1 MTSDITE
8 KLKTVFRKNGLQLIR
23 QKLNYY
29 GHLCLRYLE
38 KIKPLVSFTEKLMHF
53 LIKKFLKWLLP
64 ETIVILYQVV
74 NKNIFVFSLFYTYA
88 YLGIILDFL
97 AGFLLLCRSICQLF
111 HYVISLSNESL
122 SHTLLISYHIS
133 SSHLHKKR
141 TFPCASLLIFYFF
154 FSLATS
160 YLSWLSIFSYFL
172 RLLCFREFNIL
183 FFLVSIRINPV
194 PRTASVPNPIIPY
207 FQSPAPPDIG
217 ILNVAEFTTSKV
229 QS

>member
-1 MTSDITE
+1 M
-8 KLKTVFRKNGLQLIR
+8 
-23 QKLNYY
+23 
-29 GHLCLRYLE
+29 
-38 KIKPLVSFTEKLMHF
+38 
-53 LIKKFLKWLLP
+53 LKWLLP

-74 NKNIFVFSLFYTYA
+74 NKNIFVFSPFYTYA

-111 HYVISLSNESL
+111 HYVIPLPNEPL
-122 SHTLLISYHIS
+122 SHTLLISYYIS

-154 FSLATS
+154 FLS
-160 YLSWLSIFSYFL
+160 LSWLSIFSYFL

-194 PRTASVPNPIIPY
+194 PRTASVPNPTIPY

>member
-1 MTSDITE
+1 MQYVYVLLQTKINGRYLLFANLQRNIDITE

-29 GHLCLRYLE
+29 GHLCLRYSE

-74 NKNIFVFSLFYTYA
+74 NKNIFVFSPFYTYA

-111 HYVISLSNESL
+111 HYVIPLPNESL

-133 SSHLHKKR
+133 SSYLHKKR
-141 TFPCASLLIFYFF
+141 TFPCASLFIFYCF
-154 FSLATS
+154 FSLTFVV
-160 YLSWLSIFSYFL
+160 IHFQ
-172 RLLCFREFNIL
+172 LL
-183 FFLVSIRINPV
+183 
-194 PRTASVPNPIIPY
+194 
-207 FQSPAPPDIG
+207 PAPLLFPRIHHQD
-217 ILNVAEFTTSKV
+217 
-229 QS
+229 

>member
-8 KLKTVFRKNGLQLIR
+8 KLKTVFRKNGPQLIR

-38 KIKPLVSFTEKLMHF
+38 KIKPLVSFTEKPMHF

-74 NKNIFVFSLFYTYA
+74 NKNIFVFSPFYTYA
-88 YLGIILDFL
+88 YLGIILDFFV
-97 AGFLLLCRSICQLF
+97 GFLLLCRSICQLF
-111 HYVISLSNESL
+111 HYVIPLPNESL
-122 SHTLLISYHIS
+122 SHTLLISYYIS

-154 FSLATS
+154 FSLT
-160 YLSWLSIFSYFL
+160 F
-172 RLLCFREFNIL
+172 
-183 FFLVSIRINPV
+183 
-194 PRTASVPNPIIPY
+194 
-207 FQSPAPPDIG
+207 
-217 ILNVAEFTTSKV
+217 VAIHF
-229 QS
+229 